1 MWGLTCRLNRR
12 GLESGFVV
20 LVIIAPLCFLFS
32 SLFMEQSAPDQ
43 SAEHGSQ
50 QGDEDWDEQR
60 ASMAAVPR
68 PKEKAKPKA
77 ASGKSKAKA
86 KATAKSQGKREPVT
100 RCICPN
106 CPFPKYQ
113 GSRFCSLG
121 DHKKAW
127 DNMVYQRRTRKN
139 ITEEERKAFD
149 EAMKDDG
156 FAGKSVERFALDSP
170 PEMKKKGLV
179 DFTQFI
185 RVIGQRV
192 AQRDAAGDVP
202 MTEKAFYK
210 HCENVL
216 GLSDQEAADYWR
228 EYEDD
233 PRIERDQKGFRGS
246 LRLWLP
252 MQEYK
257 VKEREHYVD
266 NQVVEGSDVMKAPSE
281 ENRRIFKD
289 GCS

>member
-1 MWGLTCRLNRR
+1 MSSVLRWQQSHDQKKKQNPKRLRGRARQKQRR
-12 GLESGFVV
+12 QPSHGVSENLLLDAFV
-20 LVIIAPLCFLFS
+20 LIAPF
-32 SLFMEQSAPDQ
+32 
-43 SAEHGSQ
+43 
-50 QGDEDWDEQR
+50 
-60 ASMAAVPR
+60 
-68 PKEKAKPKA
+68 
-77 ASGKSKAKA
+77 
-86 KATAKSQGKREPVT
+86 
-100 RCICPN
+100 PN
-106 CPFPKYQ
+106 TKGVAFV
-113 GSRFCSLG
+113 LL

-139 ITEEERKAFD
+139 ITEGERKAFD

-156 FAGKSVERFALDSP
+156 FAGKSVERFALDNP